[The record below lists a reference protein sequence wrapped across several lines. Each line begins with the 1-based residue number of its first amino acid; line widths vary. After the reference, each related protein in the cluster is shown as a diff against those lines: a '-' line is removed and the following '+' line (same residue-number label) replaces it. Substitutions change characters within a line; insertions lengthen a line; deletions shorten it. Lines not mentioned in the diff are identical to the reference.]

1 MSTTAVPS
9 EYTLLLDA
17 HQVVVYPQVTL
28 LTVYLLYGVYILL
41 FGLCVH
47 ILRYGPIFH
56 YRKLYLTSTILLFF
70 LSSTTVAVET
80 ITMLQQ
86 SIVKFDAV
94 NTQEYSGLIQYI
106 QRDAYIRNKAFRLYG
121 G

>member
-70 LSSTTVAVET
+70 LSSTTVAVSF
-80 ITMLQQ
+80 
-86 SIVKFDAV
+86 SIFNATPTYGIKLFAYTAANAIADSV
-94 NTQEYSGLIQYI
+94 LIH
-106 QRDAYIRNKAFRLYG
+106 RCHVAWSDK
-121 G
+121 